1 MTSRQAA
8 IYGLSG
14 LELTSDEI
22 DYISKASPLGFILFS
37 RNINNLEQVSKLVS
51 HLKSFAQNG
60 ETLILIDQEGGRVAR
75 LRPPLVR
82 DYPPAEIYGN
92 IYNTNPEKAL
102 RAAYL
107 GAVLMA
113 KELLGVGINVD
124 CTPCLDLSMP
134 QTSDVIGN
142 RAFSAFP
149 EVVGALG
156 RSVAQGF
163 LDEGALPVIKH
174 IPGHGHGA
182 VDSHEALPIVEASL
196 EVLVEDFAP
205 FRQSNTLPLAMIG
218 HLVFNAIDAENLST
232 QSSLLI
238 EKIIRGH
245 IGFDGLLMTD
255 DISMKALSPDI
266 SITTH
271 AQRALQAG
279 CDVILHCNG
288 EANEMFPLME
298 MLPKL
303 TGKALDRAEKA
314 MSFLKGNTSKISE
327 TLAEKEWRELI
338 SDHFPES
345 PKNV

>member
-14 LELTSDEI
+14 LELTAEEA
-22 DYISKASPLGFILFS
+22 DYINKTNPLGFILFS
-37 RNINNLEQVSKLVS
+37 RNIETLEQVSNLVS
-51 HLKSFAQNG
+51 HLKSFATDS

-75 LRPPLVR
+75 LRSPLVR

-92 IYNTNPEKAL
+92 IYETDPENAL

-113 KELLGVGINVD
+113 KELLGLGINVD
-124 CTPCLDLSMP
+124 CTPCLDLSLH
-134 QTSDVIGN
+134 QTAVVIGK
-142 RAFSAFP
+142 RAFSAHP

-156 RSVAQGF
+156 KAVAQGF

-174 IPGHGHGA
+174 IPGHGHAA
-182 VDSHEALPIVEASL
+182 VDSHEVLPVVDVALD
-196 EVLVEDFAP
+196 VLVEDFAP
-205 FRQSNTLPLAMIG
+205 FRHCNTLPLAMTG
-218 HLVFNAIDAENLST
+218 HLIFNAIDAENVST
-232 QSSLLI
+232 QSSTLI

-255 DISMKALSPDI
+255 DISMKALSPEI
-266 SITTH
+266 SITKH

-288 EANEMFPLME
+288 KPSEMFPLME
-298 MLPKL
+298 VLPNL
-303 TGKALDRAEKA
+303 TGRALERTEKA
-314 MSFLKGNTSKISE
+314 MALLTDKISKTNE
-327 TLAEKEWRELI
+327 TSAEKEWRELI

>member
-14 LELTSDEI
+14 LELTAEEA
-22 DYISKASPLGFILFS
+22 DYINKTNPLGFILFS
-37 RNINNLEQVSKLVS
+37 RNIETLKQVSNLVS
-51 HLKSFAQNG
+51 HLKSFATDS

-75 LRPPLVR
+75 LRSPLVR

-92 IYNTNPEKAL
+92 IYETDPENAL

-113 KELLGVGINVD
+113 KELLGLGINVD
-124 CTPCLDLSMP
+124 CTPCLDLSLH
-134 QTSDVIGN
+134 QTSVVIGN
-142 RAFSAFP
+142 RAFSAHP

-156 RSVAQGF
+156 KAVAQGF

-174 IPGHGHGA
+174 IPGHGHAA
-182 VDSHEALPIVEASL
+182 VDSHEVLPVVDVALD
-196 EVLVEDFAP
+196 VLVEDFAP
-205 FRQSNTLPLAMIG
+205 FRHCNTLPLAMTG
-218 HLVFNAIDAENLST
+218 HLIFNAIDAENVST
-232 QSSLLI
+232 QSSTLI

-255 DISMKALSPDI
+255 DISMKALSPEI
-266 SITTH
+266 SITKH

-288 EANEMFPLME
+288 KPSEMFPLME
-298 MLPKL
+298 VLPNL
-303 TGKALDRAEKA
+303 TGRALERTEKA
-314 MSFLKGNTSKISE
+314 MALLTDKISKTNE
-327 TLAEKEWRELI
+327 TSAEKEWRELI